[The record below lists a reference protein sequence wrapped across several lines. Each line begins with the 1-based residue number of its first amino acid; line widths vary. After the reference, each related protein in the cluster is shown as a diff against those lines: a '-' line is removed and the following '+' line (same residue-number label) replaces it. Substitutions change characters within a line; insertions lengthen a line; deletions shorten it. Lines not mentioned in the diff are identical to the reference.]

1 MSKGGLTDP
10 VCLILANRS
19 VPMGGGTFRSCCEEL
34 PGLGWEGG
42 ATAEVERAEDDTVE
56 GGGTG
61 DSPGK
66 NKNKSSVLHI

>member
-1 MSKGGLTDP
+1 
-10 VCLILANRS
+10 
-19 VPMGGGTFRSCCEEL
+19 MGGGTFRSCCEEL

-61 DSPGK
+61 DSPGREK
-66 NKNKSSVLHI
+66 AVKR